1 MKYLTLQDEL
11 DKRWTT
17 YELLGKAS
25 KEHLLV
31 PVSYKE
37 AHLLEQSRD
46 VPPGAKPDNANIKGL
61 IWQLFSAVTTL
72 AEAPISGGLNKKGS
86 EICRQEQ

>member
-25 KEHLLV
+25 KARLLV

-37 AHLLEQSRD
+37 DRLLEQSQD
-46 VPPGAKPDNANIKGL
+46 VHMGPSQTI
-61 IWQLFSAVTTL
+61 QLLQV
-72 AEAPISGGLNKKGS
+72 
-86 EICRQEQ
+86 